1 MIIKA
6 HIKNYELFIEKDV
19 AFFSKL
25 ILPEGFYVVDKNV
38 MEYHAELLKHI
49 PSDRLYVLEAT
60 EENKTIETVLDLC
73 EKMMNL
79 PFKRNIA
86 LVSIGG
92 GIIQDIT
99 GFVANVLYRGIKWIF
114 VPTTLLAA
122 CDSCIGGKTSLNY
135 KSYKNLLGTFY
146 PPDKIYVASMFF
158 HTLSEKDFMSGLG
171 EVVKFNVMNGLTGF
185 EKIERNIDALLN
197 RDESIINEFMENSL
211 LFKKTF
217 IEEDE
222 FDTGRRKLLNFAHT
236 FGHAFEVTSAYNIPH
251 GTAVALGMIVAN
263 RISLNR
269 KMLELDYVASI
280 EKLVHKIV
288 KISLKKEWF
297 LCERIVSIIQKDKK
311 RTGSALTAVLMDKSF
326 TLEIYNDL
334 NETEIRQALTYL
346 NPFIG

>member
-6 HIKNYELFIEKDV
+6 HIKDYELCIEKDLS
-19 AFFSKL
+19 FFSKL
-25 ILPEGFYVVDKNV
+25 IVPEGFYVVDKNV
-38 MEYHAELLKHI
+38 MDYHADQLKQL
-49 PSDRLYVLEAT
+49 PSDRMCVLEAT
-60 EENKTIETVLDLC
+60 EENKTIENALC

-79 PFKRNIA
+79 SFKRNIV

-92 GIIQDIT
+92 GVIQDIT
-99 GFVANVLYRGIKWIF
+99 GFVANILYRGIKWIF

-146 PPDKIYVASMFF
+146 PPDKIYVSSIFF

-171 EVVKFNVMNGLTGF
+171 EVVKFNVMNGITGLK
-185 EKIERNIDALLN
+185 KIENNIDMLLD
-197 RDESIINEFMENSL
+197 RDENSIDEFLHNSL

-236 FGHAFEVTSAYNIPH
+236 FGHAFEVTSSYTIPH

-269 KMLELDYVASI
+269 KMLDSEYVVAI
-280 EKLVHKIV
+280 EKLVHRIIKIN
-288 KISLKKEWF
+288 LRKEWF
-297 LCERIVSIIQKDKK
+297 LCKNIIPIIQKDKK
-311 RTGSALTAVLMDKSF
+311 RIGSALTAVLIDKNFS
-326 TLEIYNDL
+326 LNIYNDL
-334 NETEIRQALTYL
+334 TEIEIQEALISL
-346 NPFIG
+346 NPFID

>member
-6 HIKNYELFIEKDV
+6 HIKNYELCIETDFS
-19 AFFSKL
+19 FFSSL

-38 MEYHAELLKHI
+38 MEYHAELLQSL
-49 PSDRLYVLEAT
+49 PLDRLCVLEAT
-60 EENKTIETVLDLC
+60 EENKTIETALALC

-79 PFKRNIA
+79 SFKRNIV

-146 PPDKIYVASMFF
+146 PPDKIYVSPIFF

-171 EVVKFNVMNGLTGF
+171 EIVKFNVMNGIIGLK
-185 EKIERNIDALLN
+185 KIENNIDMLLN
-197 RDESIINEFMENSL
+197 RDASNINEFLQNSL

-236 FGHAFEVTSAYNIPH
+236 FGHAFEVTSSYTIPH

-269 KMLELDYVASI
+269 NMLDIEYVVAI
-280 EKLVHKIV
+280 ENLVHKIV
-288 KISLKKEWF
+288 KINLRKEWF
-297 LCERIVSIIQKDKK
+297 SCNNIIPIIQKDKK
-311 RTGSALTAVLMDKSF
+311 RVGAALTAVLIDKNY
-326 TLEIYNDL
+326 TLDIYNDL
-334 NETEIRQALTYL
+334 TEIEIQEALTYL
-346 NPFIG
+346 DQFID